1 MNSKEIIMK
10 HLKAYLSDIP
20 RYQNALIKEKK
31 HFHFDD
37 YKTFIVIPESPP
49 PKSRKVFMV
58 KNKEVFLTHRK
69 DFFKTFMAD
78 LYQKKVLHEWDADL
92 FSKIYLNL
100 HLGKNAR
107 TIAIQQKANRY
118 QKKMG
123 NMKWFPPKRSIEKG
137 GIRFKFFAVDLQYN
151 EVHKYNILVKEDGS
165 IINSILPKAVL
176 CPSISNLKNK

>member
-1 MNSKEIIMK
+1 MK

-58 KNKEVFLTHRK
+58 KNKEVFLTQRK
-69 DFFKTFMAD
+69 DFFKSLLAD

-107 TIAIQQKANRY
+107 IIAIQQKVNRY
-118 QKKMG
+118 QNKMG
-123 NMKWFPPKRSIEKG
+123 NMKWFPPKKTIEKS
-137 GIRFKFFAVDLQYN
+137 GIRFEFFAIDLEYQ
-151 EVHKYNILVKEDGS
+151 EVHKYNVFVKEDGS
-165 IINSILPKAVL
+165 IVNRISPKSAL
-176 CPSISNLKNK
+176 CPAIFELENN